1 MFVCGFNAKL
11 EQVQPYKVPP
21 SVRVEISNAN
31 SIKDRLVAMDVTVIC
46 TKIVLCWCRCDNSVA
61 ADKNEL
67 WLLMAFDFTSRYS
80 SEGKQS
86 KY

>member
-1 MFVCGFNAKL
+1 MA
-11 EQVQPYKVPP
+11 
-21 SVRVEISNAN
+21 NAN
-31 SIKDRLVAMDVTVIC
+31 SIKNRLIAMDVNVIC
-46 TKIVLCWCRCDNSVA
+46 TNNMLCWCRCDNSVA

-67 WLLMAFDFTSRYS
+67 LLLVGFDFTSRYS